1 MQLVSSRAVS
11 LLKLRAVTTDGG
23 CSCSSWVCRCK
34 MRCVAGEG
42 VGLSRGEKTTAVAL
56 PCNVRQSTLTAA
68 DRLPALLTHT
78 RDRTRVKNV
87 FPLLPLL
94 KPGLF
99 LTIVLFKT
107 TLRQAGDSRQTDT
120 QKENHKNKV
129 SQSKLSRT
137 YLEKAS
143 QHDKATDHVVWI
155 SERQE
160 LGGFPYEL
168 ITH

>member
-56 PCNVRQSTLTAA
+56 P
-68 DRLPALLTHT
+68 

-87 FPLLPLL
+87 FSLLPLL

-120 QKENHKNKV
+120 QKENYKNKV

-143 QHDKATDHVVWI
+143 QHDKATDHVAWF